1 MKVCQIKNAA
11 NLIRDLPND
20 QGVNLTVWRNTNY
33 LTLSFMAGDGEV
45 MRYRLYE
52 DGSVEPDK
60 L

>member
-11 NLIRDLPND
+11 NLLRNLPND
-20 QGVNLTVWRNTNY
+20 KGVNFIVWRNTNY
-33 LTLSFMAGDGEV
+33 VTLTFMVDSGEV

-52 DGSVEPDK
+52 DGTVGTDN